1 MSLFFPVRFQCCVS
15 ACATASSTRN
25 IEIVTETDPLR
36 ALPAVHEVL
45 ERLAPELARF
55 PRPVRLGEIRR
66 ALEQARRELREGGH
80 NPLAIETR
88 VADRLSALERDSLRR
103 VINATGV
110 VLHTNLGRAPLG
122 PLAILPGY
130 SNLEFDLSRGQRG
143 RRDHHAG
150 YLLERL
156 LAAPAIAVNNN
167 AAALFL
173 ALHELACGGEVVV
186 SRGELIEIGDG
197 FRIPDIMARSG
208 AVVRE
213 VGTTNRTRIE
223 DYRDALSERTRLL
236 LRVHPSNFR
245 MQGFTARP
253 ELRDLVM
260 LGREREIAV
269 YEDLGSGCLVDLRP
283 FGIDEPS
290 VADSLR
296 VGVDLVSFSGD
307 KLLGGPQAGI
317 LAGKPDLVARL
328 RRNPLFRA
336 LRLDKM
342 VYQALETTLRNL
354 LLERWDAVPT
364 LAMIRQSAGEIRARS
379 ERLLKLWN
387 LQADLVPGTSVIGG
401 GATPEQFIPTWLI
414 ALASPNV
421 VDAER
426 QLRAGDPPVV
436 ARIENERLVLDLR
449 TVFPSE
455 EEELVAALR
464 KLPPAGSLR

>member
-1 MSLFFPVRFQCCVS
+1 
-15 ACATASSTRN
+15 
-25 IEIVTETDPLR
+25 
-36 ALPAVHEVL
+36 
-45 ERLAPELARF
+45 
-55 PRPVRLGEIRR
+55 
-66 ALEQARRELREGGH
+66 
-80 NPLAIETR
+80 
-88 VADRLSALERDSLRR
+88 
-103 VINATGV
+103 
-110 VLHTNLGRAPLG
+110 
-122 PLAILPGY
+122 
-130 SNLEFDLSRGQRG
+130 
-143 RRDHHAG
+143 
-150 YLLERL
+150 
-156 LAAPAIAVNNN
+156 
-167 AAALFL
+167 
-173 ALHELACGGEVVV
+173 
-186 SRGELIEIGDG
+186 
-197 FRIPDIMARSG
+197 
-208 AVVRE
+208 
-213 VGTTNRTRIE
+213 
-223 DYRDALSERTRLL
+223 
-236 LRVHPSNFR
+236 VHPSNFR

-354 LLERWDAVPT
+354 LLERWDAVPA
-364 LAMIRQSAGEIRARS
+364 LAMIRQSAGEIRARA